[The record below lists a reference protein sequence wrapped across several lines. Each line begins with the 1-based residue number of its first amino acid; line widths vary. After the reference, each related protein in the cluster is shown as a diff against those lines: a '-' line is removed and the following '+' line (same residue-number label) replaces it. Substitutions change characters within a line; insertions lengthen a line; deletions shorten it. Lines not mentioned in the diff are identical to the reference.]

1 MVVTR
6 RGRKCRTAIGNDGTN
21 VKLIG
26 RHGPLKAKVLNM
38 LAILFQHEIQL
49 RCRLDPFCNHGQFQI
64 LHFFEQ
70 FHGPARVLEHQ
81 LYVIPSSS

>member
-26 RHGPLKAKVLNM
+26 RHGLLKAKVPNM
-38 LAILFQHEIQL
+38 LAVLFQHETQL
-49 RCRLDPFCNHGQFQI
+49 RCGLDPFCNYNQSQI

-70 FHGPARVLEHQ
+70 FHGPARL
-81 LYVIPSSS
+81 LKRRLSVICSSS